1 MSQPHRSVNLFLA
14 PVIALIVT
22 LGVAGFS
29 GCLHRTFK
37 QGYEKGIKESN
48 EEHLRTQLAMMREAI
63 KKFTEEKGAPPIS
76 LEELVYAQYL
86 SMIPRDPVTKK
97 IDWVPVYYDCSH
109 SKNCINGIKDVHS
122 SSEERSSLGTPYST
136 W

>member
-1 MSQPHRSVNLFLA
+1 MSHQRSWNSFLA
-14 PVIALIVT
+14 PVIALIVM
-22 LGVAGFS
+22 LAAAGLS

-37 QGYEKGIKESN
+37 QGYEKGVKLSN
-48 EEHLRTQLAMMREAI
+48 EEHLRTQLAMIREAI

-76 LEELVYAQYL
+76 LDDLVYAQYL
-86 SMIPRDPVTKK
+86 GMIPRDPVTNK
-97 IDWVPVYYDCSH
+97 IDWVPVYYDCSQ
-109 SKNCINGIKDVHS
+109 SKDCINGIKDVHS